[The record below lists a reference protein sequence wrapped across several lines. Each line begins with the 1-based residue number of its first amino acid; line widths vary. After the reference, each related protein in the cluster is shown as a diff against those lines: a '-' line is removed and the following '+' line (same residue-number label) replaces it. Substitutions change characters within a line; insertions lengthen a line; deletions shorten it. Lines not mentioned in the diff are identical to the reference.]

1 MISNKVDIRHL
12 RHSITRLPGDLK
24 DEHEQFLREEREE
37 IRKAE
42 KVEDV
47 FFTAENYWDFL
58 NYSLLQHL
66 IDRHASD
73 NIKEEMEVHDHRIIV
88 FRKETF
94 LCTFSKAYRR
104 KPKHIDHEFREMV
117 TEHKIDWS
125 VATLEDVEQ
134 FRNCICSEISLRK
147 FCLQLAA
154 VTLGSVVITWLVS
167 ASLVA
172 HIEKAIRLNS
182 QCLRIYHV
190 SRLTIDGRI
199 IYDGSAGICYHKSYS
214 FNGNFAQ
221 SRSHYY
227 ITSVSLLKFP
237 HSKC

>member
-1 MISNKVDIRHL
+1 METKKAIDQLEKNFDDLVLHAQDDMIFNKVDVRHL

-24 DEHEQFLREEREE
+24 DEHEQFLKEEKEE

-47 FFTAENYWDFL
+47 FFTAEGYWDFL

-66 IDRHASD
+66 IDRHATD
-73 NIKEEMEVHDHRIIV
+73 KIKDEMEEHDDRIKV

-94 LCTFSKAYRR
+94 LCTFSKAYKR
-104 KPKHIDHEFREMV
+104 KPKQVDHKFREMV
-117 TEHKIDWS
+117 TEHDMDWS
-125 VATLEDVEQ
+125 VATLEVVEQ
-134 FRNCICSEISLRK
+134 FRNCVCSELSLRK

-172 HIEKAIRLNS
+172 YIEKAIKFNS

-190 SRLTIDGRI
+190 SHITVDGHI
-199 IYDGSAGICYHKSYS
+199 IYDGSAGTCVCLNK
-214 FNGNFAQ
+214 
-221 SRSHYY
+221 
-227 ITSVSLLKFP
+227 P
-237 HSKC
+237 